1 VGIEEWK
8 KMIRWF
14 IMLKKKMDYIKEI
27 NDLKKRI
34 EESEDKIAILRVQY
48 ILVKS
53 DRDRLK
59 EIISEKN

>member
-1 VGIEEWK
+1 MGIEEWK

-27 NDLKKRI
+27 NDLRKRI

>member
-8 KMIRWF
+8 RMIRWF

>member
-27 NDLKKRI
+27 NDLRKRI

>member
-1 VGIEEWK
+1 
-8 KMIRWF
+8 
-14 IMLKKKMDYIKEI
+14 MLKKKMDYIKEI
-27 NDLKKRI
+27 NDLRKRI

>member
-1 VGIEEWK
+1 
-8 KMIRWF
+8 MIRWF

-27 NDLKKRI
+27 NDLRKRI

>member
-1 VGIEEWK
+1 MGH

-14 IMLKKKMDYIKEI
+14 IMFKKKMDYAKEI

-34 EESEDKIAILRVQY
+34 EETENRLAILRVQY
-48 ILVKS
+48 ILMKS

-59 EIISEKN
+59 ELISETN

>member
-1 VGIEEWK
+1 
-8 KMIRWF
+8 
-14 IMLKKKMDYIKEI
+14 MDYIKEI
-27 NDLKKRI
+27 NDLRKRI

>member
-1 VGIEEWK
+1 
-8 KMIRWF
+8 MIRWF

>member
-1 VGIEEWK
+1 
-8 KMIRWF
+8 
-14 IMLKKKMDYIKEI
+14 MDYIKEI

>member
-1 VGIEEWK
+1 
-8 KMIRWF
+8 
-14 IMLKKKMDYIKEI
+14 MLKKKMDYIKEI

>member
-1 VGIEEWK
+1 VAIEEWK

-27 NDLKKRI
+27 NDLRKRI

>member
-8 KMIRWF
+8 RMIRWF

-27 NDLKKRI
+27 NDLRKRI